1 MTNNCRIKLRLGII
15 GLVFILSINCIGQVP
30 NSTNKEFPTSSKL
43 LLGDTVRQVDGEIR
57 GIYQDSKNNLW
68 FASNGN
74 GVYKYNGDVIVNFT
88 EKHGLSSNYVWM
100 VTEGK
105 NGTLWFKTNL
115 LPQDVNVLC
124 NFNGIAFKTIQTE
137 TLAKKYDFQNNE
149 LLFDYYYD
157 GKSLSKIKFPQNS
170 PIQNDL
176 NIKHHY
182 DIYSSLKD
190 SKGNVWFGTATA
202 GICKY
207 NGTSYEWFGNS
218 ELGAAIRCI
227 FEDKNRTIWAGNN
240 GDGVFRFDGKNFTH
254 FSRENNLHNTDFEK
268 YPIGKPGL
276 LSRVWS
282 ITEDNEGRLWFGTI
296 DNGVWLYD
304 GKTFTNYTTQ
314 DGLAIDAIWCIYKDK
329 NGKLWFGTEGAGVY
343 TFNGKTFEKFK
354 N

>member
-1 MTNNCRIKLRLGII
+1 MINSSSIKLRVGII
-15 GLVFILSINCIGQVP
+15 GLVFILSIKCFGQVP
-30 NSTNKEFPTSSKL
+30 NSTDKKFASPSKL
-43 LLGDTVRQVDGEIR
+43 LFGDTVHQIDGEIR
-57 GIYQDSKNNLW
+57 GIFQDSKNVLW

-74 GVYKYNGDVIVNFT
+74 GVYKYDGSSIVNFT

-100 VTEGK
+100 VNEGK
-105 NGTLWFKTNL
+105 NGTLWFKTNV

-124 NFNGIAFKTIQTE
+124 NFNGIEFKTIVTE
-137 TLAKKYDFQNNE
+137 TLATKYDFQNNE

-157 GKSLSKIKFPQNS
+157 GKSLSKIELPHNS

-176 NIKHHY
+176 NKRHHY

-190 SKGNVWFGTATA
+190 SKGNIWFGTSSA

-207 NGTSYEWFGNS
+207 NGTTYEWFDNS

-227 FEDKNRTIWAGNN
+227 FEDKNGTIWAGNN
-240 GDGVFRFDGKNFTH
+240 GDGVFRFDGKNFIH
-254 FSRENNLHNTDFEK
+254 FSKEKNLHNTDFEK

-282 ITEDNEGRLWFGTI
+282 ITEDNEGKLWFATI
-296 DNGVWLYD
+296 DNGIWMYD
-304 GKTFTNYTTQ
+304 GKTFTNFTTQ
-314 DGLAIDAIWCIYKDK
+314 DGLAIDAIWIIYKDK
-329 NGKLWFGTEGAGVY
+329 NGKLWFGTEGSGIY
-343 TFNGKTFEKFK
+343 TFNVKTFEKFK